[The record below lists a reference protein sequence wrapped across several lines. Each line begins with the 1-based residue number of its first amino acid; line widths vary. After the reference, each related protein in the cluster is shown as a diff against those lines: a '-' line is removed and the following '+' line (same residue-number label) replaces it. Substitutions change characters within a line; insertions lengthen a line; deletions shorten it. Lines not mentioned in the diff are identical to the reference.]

1 MMTEHDDPTLDRLK
15 HHFAQRV
22 INQARQVL
30 EVWQRLT
37 RAEWNSDGMEEL
49 ADATLRLQRYA
60 ERFEQA
66 EHAQLAGAIDR
77 TLDVVEANR
86 GRLSSESISELN
98 QLMQRLSRTGLRHGD
113 QLEHTVLPPLR
124 KPVYLALKDRERAER
139 LAQQL
144 EFFGLQALS
153 CETADAFRASMRE
166 RYPAAIV
173 MEVDFAG
180 PDMGLRLASEAQAGL
195 EPDRVKTQQTM
206 TINFRGFSQ
215 RLGGRRRPNQAQ
227 SIILVA
233 MALSA

>member
-77 TLDVVEANR
+77 TLTSSRPTAAGFPASRSAN
-86 GRLSSESISELN
+86 STS
-98 QLMQRLSRTGLRHGD
+98 
-113 QLEHTVLPPLR
+113 
-124 KPVYLALKDRERAER
+124 
-139 LAQQL
+139 
-144 EFFGLQALS
+144 
-153 CETADAFRASMRE
+153 
-166 RYPAAIV
+166 
-173 MEVDFAG
+173 
-180 PDMGLRLASEAQAGL
+180 
-195 EPDRVKTQQTM
+195 
-206 TINFRGFSQ
+206 
-215 RLGGRRRPNQAQ
+215 
-227 SIILVA
+227 
-233 MALSA
+233 

>member
-86 GRLSSESISELN
+86 GRLSSE
-98 QLMQRLSRTGLRHGD
+98 
-113 QLEHTVLPPLR
+113 
-124 KPVYLALKDRERAER
+124 
-139 LAQQL
+139 
-144 EFFGLQALS
+144 
-153 CETADAFRASMRE
+153 
-166 RYPAAIV
+166 
-173 MEVDFAG
+173 
-180 PDMGLRLASEAQAGL
+180 
-195 EPDRVKTQQTM
+195 
-206 TINFRGFSQ
+206 
-215 RLGGRRRPNQAQ
+215 
-227 SIILVA
+227 
-233 MALSA
+233 